1 MEAASPYEHLQ
12 LSCGHAAP
20 NPWDSQGIPPNNSG
34 DLNIPIDLPTRGKE
48 YIMSNTTT
56 TSTTTSTKAN
66 SARSLLQRRPST
78 GLVAGILG
86 LAVWTFLSYGAGFNG
101 LVDAHDWVNVKT
113 VVAALVAAAAAWLL
127 THGHLLAGIASGVVL
142 VLILAGDK
150 LGLPSWLGLPDL
162 SGAGVISWA
171 IAFAIVLLAV
181 AGFVRLTRKN

>member
-1 MEAASPYEHLQ
+1 
-12 LSCGHAAP
+12 
-20 NPWDSQGIPPNNSG
+20 
-34 DLNIPIDLPTRGKE
+34 
-48 YIMSNTTT
+48 MSTNTTT
-56 TSTTTSTKAN
+56 SSTSTKGN
-66 SARSLLQRRPST
+66 SARSLLRRRPTT
-78 GLVAGILG
+78 GLVVGILN

-101 LVDAHDWVNVKT
+101 LVDTHDWANVKT

-127 THGHLLAGIASGVVL
+127 THGHLIAGIASGVVL

-181 AGFVRLTRKN
+181 AGARALWRRF